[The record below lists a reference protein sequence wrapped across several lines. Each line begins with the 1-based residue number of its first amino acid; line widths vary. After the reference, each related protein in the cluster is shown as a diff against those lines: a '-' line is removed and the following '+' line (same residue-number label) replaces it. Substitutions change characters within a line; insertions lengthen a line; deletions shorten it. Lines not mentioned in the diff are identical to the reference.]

1 MEVLIL
7 ADNQYKIK
15 SYKIQRTYYKT
26 SKYTLTLFIPPV
38 EALEVQNG
46 YNVNP
51 NAILYLALPWNSET
65 THKRSIEIR
74 VKNQRSILRK
84 ISEALNWFDSI
95 EDLFVIKDGILYFN
109 TNYNDLKVK
118 YVSLENSGE
127 QGFKIVPVAL
137 ERGNNVYE
145 EGVILSI
152 NARDNYIE
160 LTRDELQELFDVLM
174 NFNFANEIQVT
185 YQALLVAIMTGKVG
199 TQQQLYNNK
208 FLR

>member
-51 NAILYLALPWNSET
+51 KLSIYLALPLSSET
-65 THKRSIEIR
+65 THKRSIESR

-84 ISEALNWFDSI
+84 LSEALNWFDSI
-95 EDLFVIKDGILYFN
+95 DDLCVTKDG
-109 TNYNDLKVK
+109 
-118 YVSLENSGE
+118 
-127 QGFKIVPVAL
+127 
-137 ERGNNVYE
+137 
-145 EGVILSI
+145 
-152 NARDNYIE
+152 
-160 LTRDELQELFDVLM
+160 VL
-174 NFNFANEIQVT
+174 
-185 YQALLVAIMTGKVG
+185 
-199 TQQQLYNNK
+199 
-208 FLR
+208 

>member
-1 MEVLIL
+1 M

-84 ISEALNWFDSI
+84 LSEALNWFDSI
-95 EDLFVIKDGILYFN
+95 EDLFVIKDEVLYFN

-160 LTRDELQELFDVLM
+160 LTRDELQELFDILM

>member
-1 MEVLIL
+1 M

-84 ISEALNWFDSI
+84 ISEALNWFYSI

-152 NARDNYIE
+152 NVRDNYIE
-160 LTRDELQELFDVLM
+160 LTRDELQELFDILM